1 MAPGSLFMI
10 PRHWKALISR
20 YAFLQESPSKLDED
34 QQAKDINRQLAE
46 YGYSTENNPVALL
59 WDSSASYK
67 WWRFFQFDPSRDK
80 LIRMEVP
87 RECNPELFMR
97 THPNFRKPTLDDLFE
112 LNARPDS
119 EAEADK
125 LDREF
130 KEKRAKRQ
138 ADAEAALKERT
149 CEEIEEN
156 IIGLQSGK
164 FQERLNVPIPVAA
177 ESEPKPDKPL
187 TNATKLGR
195 PPKKRRTTTKK
206 PRAKANA

>member
-1 MAPGSLFMI
+1 MI

-20 YAFLQESPSKLDED
+20 YALLQESPSKLDED
-34 QQAKDINRQLAE
+34 AQARDINRQLAE

-59 WDSSASYK
+59 WDSSASFK
-67 WWRFFQFDPSRDK
+67 WWRFFQFDYDRDK
-80 LIRMEVP
+80 LVRMEIP
-87 RECNPELFMR
+87 IECNPERFIR
-97 THPNFRKPTLDDLFE
+97 THPNFRKPTLEDLFE

-119 EAEADK
+119 EAEADA

-130 KEKRAKRQ
+130 KAKRAKQ
-138 ADAEAALKERT
+138 KADEEYAMKERT
-149 CEEIEEN
+149 CEAIEEN

-187 TNATKLGR
+187 SKAHRKSSPSVKRKNTI
-195 PPKKRRTTTKK
+195 KKARIKAQ
-206 PRAKANA
+206 AKANA